1 MDFLSLRCAARESGI
16 HDASAQKGINLVRRL
31 RNRSKQA
38 ALAVALA
45 SMLWGCQK
53 DSTDHLAAANA
64 AIAAKD
70 SSSAVLHL
78 KNALAR
84 DPNSGETRLLLG
96 AQELAVGDAGAA
108 VIDLRRA
115 RELKVPDDKVVP
127 TLAEALLASQQSR
140 LLIEQF
146 GTAKLGDPTAMAR
159 LNTTLA
165 LAYLSLGNPAQARS
179 SAALALAIDATSKE
193 AQLALARI
201 TLVDSDRNLALK
213 AVDALLRQAPGFD
226 EAWAFK
232 GYLHELSPNE
242 QQQALAAYAKA
253 VEINPKQLQALYAPV
268 FVHMA
273 RDDLKQARVA
283 LDALVKEWP
292 KSFYTLYLQARMHHL
307 TGNYAAARPLFATLL
322 NALPDNVTGLLA
334 SGINELKLGAPIQ
347 AEAQLA
353 RAVSLSPTNTAARYY
368 LAQANLQLG
377 RPEKAS
383 IAIAPLLEAVDAPP
397 EVLVV
402 GAQAKLLQGDAQ
414 GADSLYTRA
423 AKFNSKDVSVRTA
436 LALAQAA
443 KGETDAAMRELQL
456 ISDSSETIDADLK
469 LISTRLARNEVA
481 EALLAIDK
489 LEKKKP
495 DQPAAAELR
504 GQALLKR
511 NDFEG
516 ARKAFSLALQREQAY
531 APALLQ
537 LTNLDLSQGKA
548 DQARKRLNAVLDA
561 NPRFAPALTMLAG
574 VSLRSGGS
582 ASEVLSLLERATKAD
597 PLELNGWLMLMMRH
611 FNAGDVQAALN
622 ASQSAN
628 VAIPDNVLLLE
639 MTGRIQIKGGD
650 IRQAN
655 STYASLI
662 RVAPRSALGYMGLA
676 ATLIAAD
683 ELEAAAKTMQR
694 LIDLDP
700 RAVEPQRMA
709 ADIAVRR
716 KMYKE
721 ALAIARNLQK
731 QYPNDAV
738 GWAVQGDVEASQG
751 NWAAAAAAL
760 RGGLEKQNAAAMPLR
775 LHVALLRDGK
785 LPEARQLE
793 VSWVKSHP
801 KDVVFLAH
809 LGDTSLAAKDWAA
822 ALGWYEQVLAIDP
835 KNFGTLNNTAWVLLQ
850 TNDAKALD
858 YAERALSEAPDRPE
872 VLDTLAQIYASQQ
885 NYAKAIDSLKR
896 AINRATNTAPL
907 QLSLAQIY
915 IQAKDRPNAINEL
928 EKLMAL
934 GKSSPYY
941 LPARKLLT
949 EQRKV

>member
-1 MDFLSLRCAARESGI
+1 M
-16 HDASAQKGINLVRRL
+16 
-31 RNRSKQA
+31 
-38 ALAVALA
+38 
-45 SMLWGCQK
+45 
-53 DSTDHLAAANA
+53 
-64 AIAAKD
+64 
-70 SSSAVLHL
+70 
-78 KNALAR
+78 
-84 DPNSGETRLLLG
+84 
-96 AQELAVGDAGAA
+96 
-108 VIDLRRA
+108 
-115 RELKVPDDKVVP
+115 
-127 TLAEALLASQQSR
+127 
-140 LLIEQF
+140 
-146 GTAKLGDPTAMAR
+146 
-159 LNTTLA
+159 
-165 LAYLSLGNPAQARS
+165 
-179 SAALALAIDATSKE
+179 
-193 AQLALARI
+193 
-201 TLVDSDRNLALK
+201 
-213 AVDALLRQAPGFD
+213 
-226 EAWAFK
+226 
-232 GYLHELSPNE
+232 
-242 QQQALAAYAKA
+242 
-253 VEINPKQLQALYAPV
+253 
-268 FVHMA
+268 
-273 RDDLKQARVA
+273 
-283 LDALVKEWP
+283 
-292 KSFYTLYLQARMHHL
+292 
-307 TGNYAAARPLFATLL
+307 
-322 NALPDNVTGLLA
+322 
-334 SGINELKLGAPIQ
+334 
-347 AEAQLA
+347 
-353 RAVSLSPTNTAARYY
+353 
-368 LAQANLQLG
+368 
-377 RPEKAS
+377 
-383 IAIAPLLEAVDAPP
+383 
-397 EVLVV
+397 
-402 GAQAKLLQGDAQ
+402 
-414 GADSLYTRA
+414 
-423 AKFNSKDVSVRTA
+423 RTA

-516 ARKAFSLALQREQAY
+516 ARKAFSLALQREKAY

-662 RVAPRSALGYMGLA
+662 RVAPRSASGYMGLA

-809 LGDTSLAAKDWAA
+809 LG
-822 ALGWYEQVLAIDP
+822 GWYEQVLAIDT